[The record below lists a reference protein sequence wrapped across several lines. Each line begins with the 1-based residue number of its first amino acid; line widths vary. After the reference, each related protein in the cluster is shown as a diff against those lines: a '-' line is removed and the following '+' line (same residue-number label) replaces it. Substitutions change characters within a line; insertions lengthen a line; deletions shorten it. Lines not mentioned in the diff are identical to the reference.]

1 MKQGFIV
8 QHLRPS
14 MTIVSLIALSACGG
28 GGGSTA
34 NSAGSVA
41 APAVPAANA
50 PPTQVTDPTVTAY
63 AAAVAPPTGYVV
75 TPESMQPVRS
85 ANDTSEYRQNF
96 TGNEMVNAL
105 YAADHGWTGKGVTV
119 GVIDDGVNTALSAFQ
134 NQISSVSKD
143 FGYLTTN
150 GIATKRD
157 VLGDTQSNHGT
168 EIAGI
173 IAARADG
180 IGTEGLAPDAKIAIL
195 RTSDYNADTKV
206 ETMFHDAEALEYAAT
221 AGIKVINRSLVS
233 NGAGL
238 ADSVTRYG
246 ATGGLLVNAA
256 GNNAQANPG
265 DTINVNDA
273 NRATWLFVV
282 ALNPDLKSYT
292 LASYSN
298 QAGSMADR
306 TVAAIGTN
314 TTVGVDGS
322 SVAISGT
329 SSATP
334 QVSALAALILS
345 KWPQLSGQQ
354 AGNVILSTARDIGAP
369 GVDSIYGHGLIDV
382 QAALSPSN
390 PTISNGSTATSL
402 AASAMAVPAAIG
414 TGSIQ
419 TALSKVTVIDAYGRD
434 FTGSVASLIA
444 HPETGQSRWLG
455 QRVNQMASGGSSDV
469 GFGHFRTSF
478 GYASFRTGPADSDV
492 RSVMTAG
499 EVSYRN
505 ATTGVRV
512 GFNAQDSMQNDIM
525 GLAPFADGILSYAP
539 QAGNSVAVDHLIAGV
554 RLGVTMTA
562 GSIGRSRAQASS
574 VSVGYKGLSVR
585 ASYIDES
592 GSVFGTIS
600 EGGLALG
607 RGATTT
613 MLEAH
618 QTLNV
623 GGGWNLE
630 GYGSVGVTR
639 LKIDASS
646 VVTAASSLVGT
657 RMGLQASGPAFGGL
671 LSFGVA
677 QPLTIERGTAHL
689 TIGTGYDAVAQSLTY
704 GASNADL
711 ASDKRRLE
719 LTTGFARQTGNSTFR
734 IGLMKD
740 VADGTQ
746 RVLAGYRLRF

>member
-14 MTIVSLIALSACGG
+14 MTIVSLVALSACGG
-28 GGGSTA
+28 GGGSTV

-41 APAVPAANA
+41 APAVPTSNA
-50 PPTQVTDPTVTAY
+50 PPIPVSEPPVAAY

-85 ANDTSEYRQNF
+85 ANDTPEYRQNF
-96 TGNEMVNAL
+96 TGSEMVNAL

-134 NQISSVSKD
+134 SQISSISKD
-143 FGYLTTN
+143 FGYVTTN

-157 VLGDTQSNHGT
+157 VLGDAQSNHGT

-238 ADSVTRYG
+238 ADSVTHFG

-256 GNNAQANPG
+256 GNAAQANPG
-265 DTINVNDA
+265 DTINVTDA
-273 NRATWLFVV
+273 NRPTWLFVV

-322 SVAISGT
+322 TVVISGT

-354 AGNVILSTARDIGAP
+354 AGNVILSTAKDIGAP
-369 GVDSIYGHGLIDV
+369 GIDSVYGHGLIDV

-390 PTISNGSTATSL
+390 PTISNGSVATSL

-419 TALSKVTVIDAYGRD
+419 TALSNVTVLDAYGRD
-434 FTGSVASLIA
+434 FSGSVASLIA
-444 HPETGQSRWLG
+444 HPETGRSRWLG

-478 GYASFRTGPADSDV
+478 GYASYRTGPADSDV

-539 QAGNSVAVDHLIAGV
+539 QAGNSVAVDHLVAGV
-554 RLGVTMTA
+554 RLGVTVTA

-607 RGATTT
+607 RGATTA
-613 MLEAH
+613 MVEAH

-623 GGGWNLE
+623 GGGWKLE

-657 RMGLQASGPAFGGL
+657 RMGLQASGPAFGGM
-671 LSFGVA
+671 LSFGAA

-711 ASDKRRLE
+711 ASDRRRLE
-719 LTTGFARQTGNSTFR
+719 LTTGFARQTGASTFR

-740 VADGTQ
+740 VADGSE